1 MKRNII
7 LRSIILA
14 SAVMIFLTGCKK
26 ETESADDTV
35 NRPKETETSS
45 ETPGETQIN
54 ALKDFTCHTM
64 DGGTFTQD
72 DFSEKDLTI
81 MNFWM
86 TTCQPCVREIPQLE
100 QIKNTLPENVQMVLV
115 SLDDPL
121 YLNDV
126 KSIIEQTGFT
136 GTVMMCG
143 DQDMKELSKT
153 LLYVPTTLFFD
164 NQGNI
169 VGSAIVGSPE
179 NIEETYTASINDIL
193 KDLGKDTEW
202 KESFSH

>member
-1 MKRNII
+1 MKRNTI
-7 LRSIILA
+7 LKIMILTA
-14 SAVMIFLTGCKK
+14 AFILFLTGCKK
-26 ETESADDTV
+26 ETKSADDTV
-35 NRPKETETSS
+35 NSSKETETSS
-45 ETPGETQIN
+45 ESTDETQID
-54 ALKDFTCHTM
+54 ALKSFTCHTI

-72 DFSEKDLTI
+72 DFSGKDLTI

-86 TTCQPCVREIPQLE
+86 TTCQPCIREIPQLE
-100 QIKNTLPENVQMVLV
+100 QIKNTLPDNVQMVLV

-136 GTVMMCG
+136 GTVMMSG
-143 DQDMKELSKT
+143 DQDMKELGKS

-169 VGSAIVGSPE
+169 VGPTMVGSPE
-179 NIEETYTASINDIL
+179 NLEETYTTAINDIL
-193 KDLGKDTEW
+193 KDLGKEAEW
-202 KESFSH
+202 KK